1 MIIKNKI
8 FIIAEAG
15 VNHNGSLQNAFKL
28 IDLASKAGADFIK
41 FQTFDPESLANINL
55 GLAKYQRRSLAQNN
69 HLNML
74 YL

>member
-28 IDLASKAGADFIK
+28 IDLASKAGADFIAVSGGVWGYEHGPEEAVK
-41 FQTFDPESLANINL
+41 TFNALFLSSDES
-55 GLAKYQRRSLAQNN
+55 
-69 HLNML
+69 
-74 YL
+74 